1 MSYRT
6 STIALGLVV
15 GTGIAAA
22 AFAQSAPEPDNG
34 DPLTRSR
41 QLPQYTASGDLKL
54 PTNWRQWIYV
64 GSPLTPNAL
73 NAFRE

>member
-22 AFAQSAPEPDNG
+22 AFAQSA
-34 DPLTRSR
+34 RSPTMAIR
-41 QLPQYTASGDLKL
+41 LPGHGNYRSIPIPAT
-54 PTNWRQWIYV
+54 
-64 GSPLTPNAL
+64 
-73 NAFRE
+73 